1 MDAGVELVAAPAT
14 LLLLLLL
21 LLLGNW
27 VICKK
32 NLISGTA
39 SGQCYARALQ
49 KPSLKAG
56 FLRVACQGKC
66 PNGNPKPYYYF
77 FLFMT
82 ACGICYV
89 TCVWEWLSL
98 NTRATMELQ

>member
-77 FLFMT
+77 FFIYDCLWYLLRYM
-82 ACGICYV
+82 
-89 TCVWEWLSL
+89 CVGVAKPEH
-98 NTRATMELQ
+98 